1 MVTMWQAFKN
11 FWRGYVNFT
20 GQSTRAE
27 YWWMALWQFII
38 WTVWVILLV
47 ASLVADASLHD
58 IDDKVINHAD
68 FGDAVHFMFT
78 STPILAAVLIIGA
91 ILYLA
96 MILPNIA
103 LLIRRYRDAGTATWL
118 AWVIW
123 ILSAVGGVVS
133 NVNSDQ
139 HFAIA
144 FSFTGLFGIISFIL
158 TVLPTDSLAGITG
171 IGRPQNETPSSVND
185 DDNEL

>member
-58 IDDKVINHAD
+58 IDDKVINHAN
-68 FGDAVHFMFT
+68 FGDAVHFIFT
-78 STPILAAVLIIGA
+78 STSILTAVLILGA

-103 LLIRRYRDAGTATWL
+103 LLIRRYRDAGTAT
-118 AWVIW
+118 
-123 ILSAVGGVVS
+123 
-133 NVNSDQ
+133 
-139 HFAIA
+139 
-144 FSFTGLFGIISFIL
+144 
-158 TVLPTDSLAGITG
+158 
-171 IGRPQNETPSSVND
+171 
-185 DDNEL
+185 